1 MNKFH
6 LLVLFLPLLFA
17 ACPDPTDGTENTPL
31 FCDMQSGVISESDY
45 ESFKWKINSYMNYAD
60 ILEVKG
66 EAVSSS
72 IDSYGGVT
80 TEYNVPESEI
90 RSLLNGKATTAEIE
104 LYINSLKVGGNI
116 ILFFTLNDGTNNIAW
131 LYLAAVR

>member
-1 MNKFH
+1 
-6 LLVLFLPLLFA
+6 
-17 ACPDPTDGTENTPL
+17 
-31 FCDMQSGVISESDY
+31 
-45 ESFKWKINSYMNYAD
+45 MNYAD

>member
-1 MNKFH
+1 MKKFH

-17 ACPDPTDGTENTPL
+17 ACPDPTENTPL

-72 IDSYGGVT
+72 IDSYGGVMI
-80 TEYNVPESEI
+80 EYNVPESEI
-90 RSLLNGKATTAEIE
+90 RSFLNGKATTAEIE
-104 LYINSLKVGGNI
+104 SYINSLKVGGNI